1 MALFQYTLIVLFF
14 VMVVAST
21 CISTFTVT
29 HHRIYLWSAGLF
41 TTYFFDVALVFRRIM
56 VPPLTGTAVYVIT
69 SAPESILLGAGLLLF
84 SWLVVLEFLHRRTP
98 MMLIGI
104 TVFVVGS
111 AVSLVIMPFGGI
123 REFVFYSMRGVGA
136 VTLIGYI
143 VRNYV
148 ASQDPAERARMRV
161 HRPIIVACAVCVIL
175 VVLENVLGQILT
187 LIPASTGILP
197 ERNFCE
203 NILFVGMGAWALNRC
218 VRTLRIRAQELPT
231 ISNPLAAEFV
241 ASSAQCFAQKHGL
254 SAREVEVLLL
264 VLRGE
269 GNKEIADSLFLSV
282 NTVKVHV
289 HHILRK
295 CGTGDRGQLI
305 RSFWEAA

>member
-1 MALFQYTLIVLFF
+1 
-14 VMVVAST
+14 
-21 CISTFTVT
+21 
-29 HHRIYLWSAGLF
+29 
-41 TTYFFDVALVFRRIM
+41 
-56 VPPLTGTAVYVIT
+56 
-69 SAPESILLGAGLLLF
+69 
-84 SWLVVLEFLHRRTP
+84 
-98 MMLIGI
+98 
-104 TVFVVGS
+104 
-111 AVSLVIMPFGGI
+111 
-123 REFVFYSMRGVGA
+123 
-136 VTLIGYI
+136 
-143 VRNYV
+143 
-148 ASQDPAERARMRV
+148 MRV

-295 CGTGDRGQLI
+295 CGTGGPR
-305 RSFWEAA
+305 AADQVVLGGCVVGAGPPRHPVVTSGVPAIDVRD